1 MKLMLEKLK
10 RHNANN
16 LAWYETLELR
26 LYANAA
32 VIGIRVED
40 SQASVCVHVL
50 VHCSVCVCVEIH
62 YGALSEIKKN
72 KYLNKKQN

>member
-40 SQASVCVHVL
+40 SQASVCACIGTL
-50 VHCSVCVCVEIH
+50 ECGCVEIH

-72 KYLNKKQN
+72 KYINKKQN